1 MNLKERAEILLK
13 EKGLRCTEV
22 RLLILEEFLKRN
34 KPLSIQ
40 DFKKKKAFKNWDES
54 STYRN
59 FTKLESSGLIRAIP
73 SNSEFQ
79 HYESTLETHHH
90 HHHHITCRKCKAIQC
105 LNDCSVEEQLA
116 KMANKVGFSV
126 EGHTL
131 ELYGLCA
138 DCRKK

>member
-1 MNLKERAEILLK
+1 MNLKEKASILLK

-22 RLLILEEFLKRN
+22 RLLILQEFLKRN

-40 DFKKKKAFKNWDES
+40 DFKKDAAFRDWDDS

-59 FTKLESSGLIRAIP
+59 FTKLEEVGIIRAIP

-79 HYESTLETHHH
+79 HYESTLETKH
-90 HHHHITCRKCKAIQC
+90 HHHHITCRKCKTIQC
-105 LNDCSVEEQLA
+105 LNDCSVEEQLT
-116 KMANKVGFSV
+116 KMANKVGFSI

-131 ELYGLCA
+131 ELYGLCS
-138 DCRKK
+138 DCKKD